1 MNSRKA
7 LIVKT
12 QSGKKGYVY
21 YDTNNDLNAE
31 KIQVKIIDEKFK
43 ETGEN
48 LLCSPAKLTA
58 IGYKD

>member
-1 MNSRKA
+1 MDKA

-12 QSGKKGYVY
+12 KTGKKGYVY
-21 YDTNNDLNAE
+21 YKDNEDLKSE

-43 ETGEN
+43 ETGEK
-48 LLCSPAKLTA
+48 LLCSPGSLTA

>member
-1 MNSRKA
+1 MKKA

-12 QSGKKGYVY
+12 TSGKKGYVY
-21 YDTNNDLNAE
+21 YENQKELSNE
-31 KIQVKIIDEKFK
+31 KLQVKVIDSKFQ

-48 LLCSPAKLTA
+48 LLCAPANLTA

>member
-1 MNSRKA
+1 MKKA

-12 QSGKKGYVY
+12 KTGQKGYVY
-21 YDTNNDLNAE
+21 YDKNTDLQAE
-31 KIQVKIIDEKFK
+31 KLQVNIIDDKFN

-48 LLCSPAKLTA
+48 LLCAPSGLTA

>member
-1 MNSRKA
+1 MEKA

-12 QSGKKGYVY
+12 KTGKKGYVFY
-21 YDTNNDLNAE
+21 KDNNDLKAE
-31 KIQVKIIDEKFK
+31 KLQVKVIDDKFK

-48 LLCSPAKLTA
+48 LLCAPGSLTA